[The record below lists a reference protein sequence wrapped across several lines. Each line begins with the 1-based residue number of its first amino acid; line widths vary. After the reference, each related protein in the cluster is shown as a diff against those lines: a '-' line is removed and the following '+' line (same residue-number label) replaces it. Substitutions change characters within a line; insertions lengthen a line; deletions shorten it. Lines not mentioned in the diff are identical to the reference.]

1 MKKCSPMYGPKESS
15 RDIQFFVHPETAS
28 SEEALTMETEL
39 DAWVSFQIAVKIYG
53 KDGHL
58 TDQEL
63 NREMSQLMRQYEG
76 LTPHY
81 RTMILP
87 HILSIHELSSMRE
100 ELDTE
105 LAASAGQPI
114 SNRMAALKKCL
125 DNVDEQFQLYM
136 HLFRTLR
143 GVSDPF
149 NTHDYVTSQVSSLR
163 HDSKNLEQN
172 IRQLADDLRR
182 EHVASSS
189 WVGAWK
195 FANDGSFG
203 TTSLW
208 VKQDS
213 SGLINDVS
221 EIKSSNA
228 NQDNAG

>member
-1 MKKCSPMYGPKESS
+1 MATES
-15 RDIQFFVHPETAS
+15 
-28 SEEALTMETEL
+28 
-39 DAWVSFQIAVKIYG
+39 DAWVSFQFAVKIYEEEREW
-53 KDGHL
+53 

-63 NREMSQLMRQYEG
+63 SRETTKLRRQYEG

-87 HILSIHELSSMRE
+87 HILSIHELSSIRE

-105 LAASAGQPI
+105 LEASAGQPI
-114 SNRMAALKKCL
+114 SNRLAAFKKCL
-125 DNVDEQFQLYM
+125 DNVDEQFLLYN
-136 HLFRTLR
+136 HLFRTLH
-143 GVSDPF
+143 GVRDPF
-149 NTHDYVTSQVSSLR
+149 NTLDYVPSQVSSLR
-163 HDSKNLEQN
+163 HDSKDLEQN

-203 TTSLW
+203 RTSLW

-213 SGLINDVS
+213 RGLINDVS
-221 EIKSSNA
+221 KTESSKA
-228 NQDNAG
+228 NRDNAG